1 MISTYVLSTS
11 CVTHTQLYV
20 NMMWKDVKRDFLLVD
35 NVYIFVLNWSY
46 EDFLRFNNAWLK
58 QVFQLNDGIINTC
71 RKL

>member
-35 NVYIFVLNWSY
+35 NVYIFVLN
-46 EDFLRFNNAWLK
+46 
-58 QVFQLNDGIINTC
+58 
-71 RKL
+71 